1 MGVAVLEFLAFG
13 ASQVATPGP
22 ANMALMSTGAGYGFR
37 AALPFVG
44 GVVLGKQLVIWPVG
58 FGLMTLMAD
67 VPGLLSVLKWA
78 SAAYICWLA
87 WRIARMRLRP
97 VARPAL
103 LRG

>member
-78 SAAYICWLA
+78 SSADSPCHSSTKVNS
-87 WRIARMRLRP
+87 RVSSKFSRSS
-97 VARPAL
+97 
-103 LRG
+103 